1 MLDTRLFVDWLKL
14 PIDLTDLTPK
24 KRADFKKKLETI
36 SIAGFKNK

>member
-24 KRADFKKKLETI
+24 ERADKKLETI